1 MVVVSFLYLY
11 ICVCVCI
18 LLKTNRHQLRSSYS
32 RVFHLHLVSPPV
44 AAWSVADLWPP
55 GDDSLP
61 RGRWLH
67 WLRCVVCCRA
77 EHLQRGSLSAYL
89 SPLCLCTQHL
99 SALLSLRVCLSLKRL
114 GAIEELECWFL
125 TTNALN
131 VWGLCE
137 IKKKHKHFYTVR
149 EGFQRVVWVCGSK
162 ASRAWIEFD
171 VQDLRSLV

>member
-44 AAWSVADLWPP
+44 AAWSVADLWPL